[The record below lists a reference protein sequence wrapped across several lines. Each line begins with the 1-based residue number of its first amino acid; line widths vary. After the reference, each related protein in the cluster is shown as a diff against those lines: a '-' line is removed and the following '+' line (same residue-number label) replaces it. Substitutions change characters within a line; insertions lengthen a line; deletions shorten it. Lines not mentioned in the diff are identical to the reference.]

1 MFSGATG
8 ASDKPALHACR
19 TCHKNNPNK
28 GALVRHLHF
37 NPLHKKAPTKEKP
50 HQCDICSC
58 IFSDQRSLATHIVGT
73 HGDHG
78 NLTVADCAT
87 ANLSPIVG
95 PETSADL
102 LRENGAGDASSSTWE
117 PAKGL
122 TELPGV
128 DAASAFRDEKTKCPS
143 LTTKRWLEAMPY
155 SHHQFKRWRLLL
167 NAKERAK
174 YKPKFKGTVRDRKVV
189 ARVWVKAKTTDP
201 SLQCSRWAAEFGL
214 DPRVVRYHAK
224 PGSDVKRLHRLPAAN
239 LALVRQYHAA
249 KAVDPM
255 LTQEAW
261 CKQNNVARLSF
272 RKWLPAQAMKG
283 LTQAAATWTGARSTR
298 TPSYRRARFPLQEDD
313 LFLAYTERHLGC
325 QMYPREWFKAKRT
338 TPKLA
343 ERKADWHPP

>member
-8 ASDKPALHACR
+8 ASHKPALHACR

-58 IFSDQRSLATHIVGT
+58 IFSDQRSLATHIVST

-102 LRENGAGDASSSTWE
+102 QLRENGADDASSSTWE

-122 TELPGV
+122 TELRGV
-128 DAASAFRDEKTKCPS
+128 DTASAFRDEKTKCPS

-167 NAKERAK
+167 NVKERAK
-174 YKPKFKGTVRDRKVV
+174 YKPKFKG
-189 ARVWVKAKTTDP
+189 
-201 SLQCSRWAAEFGL
+201 
-214 DPRVVRYHAK
+214 
-224 PGSDVKRLHRLPAAN
+224 
-239 LALVRQYHAA
+239 QY
-249 KAVDPM
+249 
-255 LTQEAW
+255 
-261 CKQNNVARLSF
+261 
-272 RKWLPAQAMKG
+272 
-283 LTQAAATWTGARSTR
+283 ATG
-298 TPSYRRARFPLQEDD
+298 
-313 LFLAYTERHLGC
+313 
-325 QMYPREWFKAKRT
+325 K
-338 TPKLA
+338 
-343 ERKADWHPP
+343 